1 MLFAST
7 PQFEASG
14 CAAKEPMKQIARNL
28 VLLLCS
34 ATACAQAT
42 VEYGALAG
50 KSSAATSGAASA
62 VDRVNRRLIDV
73 QQKTA
78 AATPSQQNRV
88 RTPVKPHVTSQP
100 ASSASN
106 QPIRVE
112 AGAAQK
118 QSVQKS
124 QKYQSTITLSF
135 DQ

>member
-7 PQFEASG
+7 AQFEASG
-14 CAAKEPMKQIARNL
+14 CAAKELVKQMARNL

-34 ATACAQAT
+34 ATACAQAA

-50 KSSAATSGAASA
+50 KTSAATSGAASA

-73 QQKTA
+73 QPKTA

-88 RTPVKPHVTSQP
+88 RTPGKPHVTSQP
-100 ASSASN
+100 TSSASN

-118 QSVQKS
+118 QSVQKP